1 MTVVS
6 GTTER
11 ERIAYRRGFNDG
23 LVVMRE
29 RIKELL
35 LENARL
41 LQPILGP
48 AHHPVAAQNWTVPP
62 VSAADLEAWRT
73 QPGPRSHMVPK
84 IDGCGDRTALVS
96 GNGRGQP

>member
-1 MTVVS
+1 M
-6 GTTER
+6 TER

-41 LQPILGP
+41 LRPILGP
-48 AHHPVAAQNWTVPP
+48 AHHRGAAQDWPDPP
-62 VSAADLEAWRT
+62 ASGADLEAWLA

-96 GNGRGQP
+96 GNGRGQR

>member
-1 MTVVS
+1 MGVVS
-6 GTTER
+6 GMNER

-29 RIKELL
+29 RIKALL

-48 AHHPVAAQNWTVPP
+48 AHPPVAVQDWPEPP
-62 VSAADLEAWRT
+62 VSGAELDAWLA
-73 QPGPRSHMVPK
+73 QPGPGSHMVRE
-84 IDGCGDRTALVS
+84 IDGCGERTALVS
-96 GNGRGQP
+96 GNGRGQR